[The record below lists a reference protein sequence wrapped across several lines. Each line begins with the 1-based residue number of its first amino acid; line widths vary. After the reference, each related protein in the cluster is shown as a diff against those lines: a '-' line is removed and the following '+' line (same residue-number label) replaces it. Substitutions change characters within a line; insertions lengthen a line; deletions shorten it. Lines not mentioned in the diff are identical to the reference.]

1 VVYVIRIIYDDVDD
15 VSDGDYLSKKYQ
27 IEDLVNYFHNVKNKK
42 GDLVPIIGE
51 DKLAVTAALAYLL
64 EDTNFMINAYSGTGK
79 TVIMNAVFELLEDTG
94 IPYAVLEQLSDT
106 ALWYDMETLNRSRFI
121 AIPEAQKCP
130 ESIIEILKTWADD
143 RPAERKRT
151 DVTIQDI
158 RTQTLY
164 PKFVFMC
171 KAVENTRGNLFLDA
185 ELERRYMITHTNP
198 TVKQTEDVLK
208 QKLRSIAKPDG
219 DLQTM
224 SDEDIKGL
232 KDHIVDCIIRRDDSA
247 AVKIRNPCAPFLFDV
262 IPTLFPIARSKVHYF
277 LKIINAVARFFPD
290 EIMTC
295 EKDGVEYGLVTPKH
309 NWLATQ
315 IYIDTFVTECL
326 QMPSH
331 GIDILHLIPDT
342 EMDTYGM
349 VSSDVAKLTMKELQQ
364 AARAAGLPF
373 AQKNLNPLLQSL
385 VMLGFLEMDE
395 DDGKRR
401 FFKSPLIRE
410 PSTKINWPDLMTSTQ
425 ELVKETWPEVSDDY
439 IEQHCTHVEVTN
451 PFTKEKVELGTRSQ
465 KTPPIPNADSEYKA
479 DPLDYGDWL
488 SE

>member
-1 VVYVIRIIYDDVDD
+1 M
-15 VSDGDYLSKKYQ
+15 SGFE
-27 IEDLVNYFHNVKNKK
+27 IEDLVRYFHNVKNQK
-42 GDLVPIIGE
+42 GELVPIIGE
-51 DKLAVTAALAYLL
+51 DKLAITAALAYLL

-79 TVIMNAVFELLEDTG
+79 TVIMNAVFGLIDGTG
-94 IPYAVLEQLSDT
+94 VPYATIEQLSDT
-106 ALWYDMETLNRSRFI
+106 ALWYDMERINRSRFI

-143 RPAERKRT
+143 RPAERRRT

-158 RTQTLY
+158 RRQTLH

-208 QKLRSIAKPDG
+208 QKLKAASSPDG

-224 SDEDIKGL
+224 TDEEIESL
-232 KDHIVDCIIRRDDSA
+232 KQHMVDCIVRRDDA
-247 AVKIRNPCAPFLFDV
+247 RAVKLRNPCAPFLFNV

-290 EIMTC
+290 DIMI
-295 EKDGVEYGLVTPKH
+295 VEREGETYGLVTPKH

-331 GIDILHLIPDT
+331 GIDILHLIPDS

-349 VSSDVAKLTMKELQQ
+349 ISSDVTKMSTKEIQQ

-373 AQKNLNPLLQSL
+373 AQKNINPLLQSL
-385 VMLGFLEMDE
+385 VMLGFLEME
-395 DDGKRR
+395 ETERKKRS

-410 PSTKINWPDLMTSTQ
+410 PSTKIKWPDLITETQ
-425 ELVKETWPEVSDDY
+425 SLMRASWPEIAEDY
-439 IEQHCTHVEVTN
+439 ISTYCTDIEVTN
-451 PFTKEKVELGTRSQ
+451 PFTKEKVTLSASSKGSTTKPKVYTETS
-465 KTPPIPNADSEYKA
+465 PDEY
-479 DPLDYGDWL
+479 GEWL
-488 SE
+488 SG

>member
-1 VVYVIRIIYDDVDD
+1 
-15 VSDGDYLSKKYQ
+15 VSDFE
-27 IEDLVNYFHNVKNKK
+27 IEDLVRYFHNVKNQK
-42 GDLVPIIGE
+42 DELVPIIGE
-51 DKLAVTAALAYLL
+51 DKLAITAALSYLL

-79 TVIMNAVFELLEDTG
+79 TVIMNAVFGLIDGTG
-94 IPYAVLEQLSDT
+94 IPYVTIEQLSDT
-106 ALWYDMETLNRSRFI
+106 ALWYDMERINSARFI

-143 RPAERKRT
+143 RAAERRRT

-158 RTQTLY
+158 RCQTLH

-208 QKLRSIAKPDG
+208 QKLKAASSPDG

-224 SDEDIKGL
+224 TDEEIKSL
-232 KDHIVDCIIRRDDSA
+232 KEHIVDCIVRRDDA
-247 AVKIRNPCAPFLFDV
+247 RAVKLRNPCAPFLFEV

-277 LKIINAVARFFPD
+277 LKVINAVARFFPD
-290 EIMTC
+290 DIMT
-295 EKDGVEYGLVTPKH
+295 VEREGETYGLVTPKH

-331 GIDILHLIPDT
+331 GIDILHLIPDSA
-342 EMDTYGM
+342 MDTYGII
-349 VSSDVAKLTMKELQQ
+349 SSDVTKMSTKEIQQ

-373 AQKNLNPLLQSL
+373 AQKNINPLLQAL
-385 VMLGFLEMDE
+385 VMLGFLEME
-395 DDGKRR
+395 ENEKKKRS

-410 PSTKINWPDLMTSTQ
+410 PSTKISWPDLITETQ
-425 ELVKETWPEVSDDY
+425 SLMRASWPEIAEDY
-439 IEQHCTHVEVTN
+439 ISTYCTDVEITN
-451 PFTKEKVELGTRSQ
+451 PFTKEKVTLVGSPKENQTKPETYTETS
-465 KTPPIPNADSEYKA
+465 PDEY
-479 DPLDYGDWL
+479 GEWL
-488 SE
+488 NE